1 MKLYEINREM
11 TQLIE
16 SADVTTG
23 EIDSQAF
30 EALAIAKEEKQKN
43 IVLFVNHLSSDSDAI
58 DKEIERLS
66 TMKKRTESTK
76 GWLLNYLKQSM
87 ELDGVD
93 ELDFVTFKAKIKK
106 NPPRLEVGNELID
119 EKFWKVKVVETKT
132 LDKEAIKE
140 AIKNG
145 ESVPGCSIVQGTRL
159 EIK

>member
-16 SADVTTG
+16 SADATTG

-30 EALAIAKEEKQKN
+30 DALALAKEVKQKN

-58 DKEIERLS
+58 EKEIERLS
-66 TMKKRTESTK
+66 TMKKRTESSK
-76 GWLLNYLKQSM
+76 EWLLNYLKQSM
-87 ELDGVD
+87 EFDGVD

-119 EKFWKVKVVETKT
+119 EKFYKTKVVETKT
-132 LDKEAIKE
+132 LDKEAVKE